1 MTQREKLVA
10 QLTKQGYHEV
20 ASRSTKYVVLTK
32 DNLAFFYVGKA
43 GALRYGRT
51 VAESYPRDNLRRA
64 LLEAHDKE
72 AKT

>member
-1 MTQREKLVA
+1 MTQHEKLVA
-10 QLTKQGYHEV
+10 QLTKQGYREV

-51 VAESYPRDNLRRA
+51 VAESYSQDRIRKQ
-64 LLEAHDKE
+64 LLAAYDREAQ
-72 AKT
+72 A